1 MTAQA
6 TESQRATVQAIRE
19 HHGRLGR
26 TMADHA
32 LTVRRGADQL
42 AELSGPRTRM
52 VEFSRAEVLPHAAVE
67 NETLYRAAWD
77 VPAARL
83 LVQAMIRE
91 HELLRELV
99 DDLERARTA
108 GETAG
113 AAVALNAMFQAHLE
127 KENEMLL
134 PALVEA
140 GVDLAGALG
149 GRHEVLGESA
159 EAGEG
164 GCTCG
169 GCTCGGHDAPG
180 TPGATA
186 ELIDGE
192 LDVRAL
198 APAQRHE
205 QIFAA
210 FRALPPG
217 GAFVL
222 VNDHDPKPLSY
233 QFAAE
238 YPGLY
243 TWDYL
248 EAGPQVWRVRIG
260 RP

>member
-6 TESQRATVQAIRE
+6 TESQRATVQAIRD

-52 VEFSRAEVLPHAAVE
+52 VEFSRVEVLPHAAAE
-67 NETLYRAAWD
+67 EETLYRAARD
-77 VPAARL
+77 IPEARL
-83 LVQAMIRE
+83 LVRGMVRE
-91 HELLRELV
+91 HELLRGLV
-99 DDLERARTA
+99 EDLDRARTA

-127 KENEMLL
+127 KENELLL

-140 GVDLAGALG
+140 GVDLAGLLAGMHEILG
-149 GRHEVLGESA
+149 DSA
-159 EAGEG
+159 EAGGG
-164 GCTCG
+164 GCTCSCG
-169 GCTCGGHDAPG
+169 CGGHDDPG

-205 QIFAA
+205 QIFAT
-210 FRALPPG
+210 FQALPPG

-238 YPGLY
+238 YPGRY